1 MKTKTPP
8 RFARFDTRIGRCA
21 IAWSPRGIVGV
32 SLPERSDRALEQ
44 RARERNTGA
53 VESEPTESI
62 VVGISAIRSLF
73 DGDLTRAHEA
83 LSSLVLDEAAVPAF
97 HRKVY
102 AAARAI
108 EPGST
113 SSYRALAEAAGSPL
127 ASRAVGQAMAR
138 NPFPIVVPCHRVL
151 AADGRIGGFSAPGGV
166 ETKLAMLAIERDAAL
181 RAKSAARF
189 AYDPARAV
197 AHLSERDA
205 ALASLIARTGPFAMK
220 LDPTPSVFT
229 ALAQAIAYQQ
239 LTGRAAETIWTR
251 VCALFP
257 YRTEGPA
264 AELVAKTSIETL
276 RAAGLSTAKALSLHD
291 LAGKCLDGS
300 VPSLDALSALDDD
313 EIIARL
319 TAVRGVGRWTVEMLL
334 MFRLGRADVLPVD
347 DYGVKKGFQ
356 AVYGGEL
363 PSKRAM
369 LERAQRWSPYRSVAS
384 WYLWRAAEAQK
395 VGR

>member
-1 MKTKTPP
+1 MKTQPPP

-21 IAWSPRGIVGV
+21 VAWSDRGVVGV
-32 SLPERSDRALEQ
+32 LLPEASDRAL
-44 RARERNTGA
+44 ARRVQEKRPGA

-62 VVGISAIRSLF
+62 RAAIDGIQALF
-73 DGDLTRAHEA
+73 NGEIGPAHEA
-83 LSSLVLDEAAVPAF
+83 LTRVALDDAGVPAF

-108 EPGST
+108 APGST
-113 SSYRALAEAAGSPL
+113 RSYRALAEAAGSPL
-127 ASRAVGQAMAR
+127 ASRAVGQSMAK

-166 ETKLAMLAIERDAAL
+166 ETKLRMLAIERDAAL
-181 RAKSAARF
+181 RATSAARF

-197 AHLSERDA
+197 AHLSECDP
-205 ALASLIARTGPFAMK
+205 ALAALIARTGPFAMK

-257 YRTEGPA
+257 YRPEGPDPA
-264 AELVAKTSIETL
+264 LVAKASIDTL
-276 RAAGLSTAKALSLHD
+276 RTAGLSTAKALAISD
-291 LAGKCLDGS
+291 LARKCQDGT
-300 VPSLDALSALDDD
+300 VPSLDALDALDDD
-313 EIIARL
+313 AVIAKL
-319 TAVRGVGRWTVEMLL
+319 TAVRGVGRWTAEMLL
-334 MFRLGRADVLPVD
+334 LFRLGRGDVFPVD
-347 DYGVKKGFQ
+347 DYGVQKGFQ

-363 PSKRAM
+363 PSKRSM
-369 LERAQRWSPYRSVAS
+369 LEQAHRWSPYRSVAS
-384 WYLWRAAEAQK
+384 WYLWRASEAQK
-395 VGR
+395 VER